1 MRLPPWLTKEEK
13 KERFATTVAVAATVL
28 IFVAAFLANWRENL
42 LFLGNHIMAALEL
55 LALIVGGTVMLGHS
69 VATHGARAAPR
80 PTAHKPVAAKP
91 APSKVLPRAKT
102 RVVVLNANGRASL
115 RALHVE

>member
-55 LALIVGGTVMLGHS
+55 LAGIVGLGFGF
-69 VATHGARAAPR
+69 ALIA
-80 PTAHKPVAAKP
+80 
-91 APSKVLPRAKT
+91 
-102 RVVVLNANGRASL
+102 VVLRTVILGVSDFLLWVGRKF
-115 RALHVE
+115 RHEP